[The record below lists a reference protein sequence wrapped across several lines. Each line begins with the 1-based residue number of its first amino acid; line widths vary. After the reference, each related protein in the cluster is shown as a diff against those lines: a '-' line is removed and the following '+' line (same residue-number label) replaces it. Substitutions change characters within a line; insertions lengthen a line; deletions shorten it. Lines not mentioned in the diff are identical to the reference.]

1 MPLFYFDIEDGGL
14 CRDETG
20 SEYRDAEAARHAA
33 MRILPDV
40 ARYESLA
47 GDRHT
52 FTVIVRD
59 AQQRPIFTT
68 TLNLTGLWL
77 VDRP

>member
-1 MPLFYFDIEDGGL
+1 MPLFYFDIEDGG
-14 CRDETG
+14 RRQDDVG
-20 SEYRDAEAARHAA
+20 SEYRDAEGARRAA

-40 ARYESLA
+40 ARDESLT

-59 AQQRPIFTT
+59 ADRRPIFTT